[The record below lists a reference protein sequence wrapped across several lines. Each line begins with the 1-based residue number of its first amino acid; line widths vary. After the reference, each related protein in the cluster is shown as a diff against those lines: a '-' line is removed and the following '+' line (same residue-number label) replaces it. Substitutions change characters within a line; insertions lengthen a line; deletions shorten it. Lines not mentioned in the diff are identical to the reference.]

1 MTCVVGL
8 VADDEVWI
16 GTDSAAVDANNSLQ
30 HVRGKLVRLAL
41 GESSATAL
49 LGYTTSFRMGQILA
63 HHVALPAMT
72 WRPSSVE
79 SNVEAY
85 VVQRIVPV
93 VRGAFRDGG
102 WAKKENE
109 REQGGTFIV
118 ACKGRLF
125 GVWDD
130 FSVIEPT
137 SGYEAVGSGRYE
149 ALGALYATEGMAARE
164 RVETALRAAEHF
176 NGTVRGPF
184 VVEKL

>member
-8 VADDEVWI
+8 ASDGEVWL
-16 GTDSAAVDANNSLQ
+16 GCDSAAGDANNSLQ

-41 GESSATAL
+41 GQSSATVL
-49 LGYTTSFRMGQILA
+49 LGYTTSFRMGQLLQ
-63 HHVALPAMT
+63 HHVALPALT
-72 WRPSSVE
+72 WRTDPE
-79 SNVEAY
+79 QY
-85 VVQRIVPV
+85 VIRQIVPV
-93 VRGAFRDGG
+93 VRAAFRDGG
-102 WAKKENE
+102 WAKKDNE

-137 SGYEAVGSGRYE
+137 SGYEAIGSGRYE